1 MSLLTQKHIEYIK
14 ALDTKYD
21 ELQYWLSEH
30 LRLSG
35 LYWGLTALDLMH
47 AKDALPREQVIDF
60 VKSCQRPNGGLAP
73 HPNHDAHL
81 LYTLSGLQIL
91 VLQDA
96 LDVIDRE
103 KAIEYVLSLQQSDGS
118 FMGDEWGEVDT
129 RFVYTAIQSLAILGA
144 LDRCQRDKAVEFIM
158 SCYNFDGGFGLVP
171 GAESHA
177 AQVFTCV
184 GTLAILNRMDAMS
197 DDQKESLCYWLCER
211 QTSEGGLN
219 GRPEKLPDVCY
230 SWWALSSLAMFDR
243 VDWIDKDKLTAF
255 ILDAQD
261 PDNGGIADRKGDV
274 TDVYHTVFGIA
285 GLSLMGYGDLEP
297 IDPRFC
303 LPKRLTANLVYNG
316 PT

>member
-1 MSLLTQKHIEYIK
+1 MSLTLLTEKHIQYVK
-14 ALDTKYD
+14 ALDTQYD

-47 AKDALPREQVIDF
+47 AKDALPRDEVVKF
-60 VKSCQRPNGGLAP
+60 VKSCQQPNGGLAP

-91 VLQDA
+91 LIEDA

-103 KAIEYVLSLQQSDGS
+103 KCIEYVLSLQKEDGS
-118 FMGDEWGEVDT
+118 CMGDEWGEVDT
-129 RFVYTAIQSLAILGA
+129 RFVYTAVQSLAILKA
-144 LDRCQRDKAVEFIM
+144 LDRLDRDKTVSFIM
-158 SCYNFDGGFGLVP
+158 KCYNFDGGFGLVP

-177 AQVFTCV
+177 AQIFTCV
-184 GTLAILNRMDAMS
+184 GTLAILNRMDAIS
-197 DDQKESLCYWLCER
+197 NAQKEAICFWLAER
-211 QTSEGGLN
+211 QTPDGGLN

-230 SWWALSSLAMFDR
+230 SWWALSTLAMFDR
-243 VDWIDKDKLTAF
+243 VDWIDRAKLTHF

-261 PDNGGIADRKGDV
+261 TESGGIADRKGDV

-285 GLSLMGYGDLEP
+285 GLSLMGYGNLEP

-303 LPKRLTANLVYNG
+303 LPTRLTGDLVYK
-316 PT
+316 